1 MKPSMKPR
9 LLLSPSFTAYAAC
22 YVLAASSVP
31 MVSLSRTHKLALFL
45 LLWNVPSF
53 LQLYPTTTQP
63 SSHSPRIVYKS
74 SLVFPPQLF
83 PISSLGIK
91 VVLLSTDHKSYCTL
105 IKTSKRL
112 TSNQSVIQP
121 SSLYQNIFK
130 ATPFFSKSL
139 FSFSCFTLL
148 FQLSPRGSPSS
159 TIPSQALFSI
169 RVVPQ
174 CVTVTGQPHDF

>member
-63 SSHSPRIVYKS
+63 SSHSPRFVYKS
-74 SLVFPPQLF
+74 SLVFPPHLF

-105 IKTSKRL
+105 IKTSRRL
-112 TSNQSVIQP
+112 TSNQSGITP
-121 SSLYQNIFK
+121 SSLYQNVFK
-130 ATPFFSKSL
+130 ATPLSLRFYSL
-139 FSFSCFTLL
+139 FLVL
-148 FQLSPRGSPSS
+148 PYSPSF
-159 TIPSQALFSI
+159 PREAALQALFPLKLYS
-169 RVVPQ
+169 P
-174 CVTVTGQPHDF
+174 

>member
-1 MKPSMKPR
+1 MKPR

-63 SSHSPRIVYKS
+63 SSHAPRFVYKS

-83 PISSLGIK
+83 PIGSLGIK

-105 IKTSKRL
+105 SEISKRL
-112 TSNQSVIQP
+112 TSNQSGRTP
-121 SSLYQNIFK
+121 PSLYQSVFK
-130 ATPFFSKSL
+130 ATPFFSKEFILFFLSYLTLPAFPERQPFKHSSL
-139 FSFSCFTLL
+139 SSSILHK
-148 FQLSPRGSPSS
+148 SSS
-159 TIPSQALFSI
+159 TVVVVYVVCTGLCK
-169 RVVPQ
+169 RV
-174 CVTVTGQPHDF
+174 